1 MLEIAGRL
9 PMNVRILLPI
19 ALGLTVSL
27 GACSSST
34 NEAVPTVAAS
44 PTVAP
49 TEELLVEEEVI
60 LIDGCGAYYEFDL
73 VRSTVASGTED
84 LTRRQQRELL
94 REYRALADGMVT
106 DMEASVA
113 AGDLPERALDNA
125 VRIQTNLDKV
135 ATKKGTDGIRSVQ
148 AERIDKSSQRIEAQ
162 CEAAGDLVP
171 QENLDA
177 RTPAP

>member
-1 MLEIAGRL
+1 MNIRL
-9 PMNVRILLPI
+9 LLPI
-19 ALGLTVSL
+19 GVGLTLAL
-27 GACSSST
+27 GACSSGT
-34 NEAVPTVAAS
+34 DEATPTVAAS

-49 TEELLVEEEVI
+49 TEELVVEEEVI

-84 LTRRQQRELL
+84 LTRKQKRDLL
-94 REYRALADGMVT
+94 RDYRALADGMVT

-125 VRIQTNLDKV
+125 VRIQTNLNKA
-135 ATKKGTDGIRSVQ
+135 ATKRGTDGISAAQ
-148 AERIDKSSQRIEAQ
+148 TERIDKSSQRIEAQ

-177 RTPAP
+177 RTPAQ

>member
-1 MLEIAGRL
+1 M
-9 PMNVRILLPI
+9 VPI
-19 ALGLTVSL
+19 AATMVVLA
-27 GACSSST
+27 ACSSGA
-34 NEAVPTVAAS
+34 EDAGPTVSAS

-49 TEELLVEEEVI
+49 TEEIVVEEEVI

-84 LTRRQQRELL
+84 LTRKQKRELL
-94 REYRALADGMVT
+94 RDFRAMANGMVT
-106 DMEASVA
+106 DMEVSVA

-125 VRIQTNLDKV
+125 VRIQTNLNRA
-135 ATKKGTDGIRSVQ
+135 ATKKGTDGINAAQ
-148 AERIDKSSQRIEAQ
+148 TERIEKSSQRIEAQ

-177 RTPAP
+177 RTSAP

>member
-1 MLEIAGRL
+1 MKI
-9 PMNVRILLPI
+9 RILIPI
-19 ALGLTVSL
+19 AAGLTLAVA
-27 GACSSST
+27 ACSSST
-34 NEAVPTVAAS
+34 EEAAPTVVAS
-44 PTVAP
+44 PSVAP
-49 TEELLVEEEVI
+49 TEEIVVEEEVI

-84 LTRRQQRELL
+84 LTRKQKRELL

-125 VRIQTNLDKV
+125 VRIQTNLDKA
-135 ATKKGTDGIRSVQ
+135 ATKKGTDGISAAQ
-148 AERIDKSSQRIEAQ
+148 TERIDKSSQRIEAQ

>member
-1 MLEIAGRL
+1 
-9 PMNVRILLPI
+9 MNVRILLPI
-19 ALGLTVSL
+19 ALAITVLL
-27 GACSSST
+27 GACSSGT
-34 NEAVPTVAAS
+34 DEATPTVAAS

-49 TEELLVEEEVI
+49 TEELVVEAEVI

-84 LTRRQQRELL
+84 LTRRQKRQLL
-94 REYRALADGMVT
+94 RAYRVLADGMVT

-113 AGDLPERALDNA
+113 AGDLSERALDNA
-125 VRIQTNLDKV
+125 VRIQTNLDKA
-135 ATKKGTDGIRSVQ
+135 ATKRGTDGISSAQ
-148 AERIDKSSQRIEAQ
+148 AERVDKSSQRIEAQ

>member
-1 MLEIAGRL
+1 MKI
-9 PMNVRILLPI
+9 RILIPI
-19 ALGLTVSL
+19 AAGLTLAVA
-27 GACSSST
+27 ACSAGT
-34 NEAVPTVAAS
+34 EEAAPTVVAS
-44 PTVAP
+44 PSVAP
-49 TEELLVEEEVI
+49 TEEIVVEEEVI

-84 LTRRQQRELL
+84 LTRKQKRELL

-125 VRIQTNLDKV
+125 VRIQTNLDKA
-135 ATKKGTDGIRSVQ
+135 ATKKGTDGISAAQ
-148 AERIDKSSQRIEAQ
+148 TERIDKSSQRIEAQ

>member
-1 MLEIAGRL
+1 MKIRNLI
-9 PMNVRILLPI
+9 PI
-19 ALGLTVSL
+19 AAGLTLAVA
-27 GACSSST
+27 ACSSST
-34 NEAVPTVAAS
+34 EEAAPTVVAS
-44 PTVAP
+44 PSVAP
-49 TEELLVEEEVI
+49 TEEIVVEEEVI

-84 LTRRQQRELL
+84 LTRKQKRELL

-106 DMEASVA
+106 DMETSVA

-125 VRIQTNLDKV
+125 VRIQTNLDKA
-135 ATKKGTDGIRSVQ
+135 ATKKGTDGISAAQ
-148 AERIDKSSQRIEAQ
+148 TERIDKSSQRIEAQ

>member
-1 MLEIAGRL
+1 MHI
-9 PMNVRILLPI
+9 RILLPV
-19 ALGLTVSL
+19 AAGLTVAL
-27 GACSSST
+27 GACSSGT
-34 NEAVPTVAAS
+34 DETAPTVAAS
-44 PTVAP
+44 PTVSP
-49 TEELLVEEEVI
+49 TEEVIVEEEII

-84 LTRRQQRELL
+84 LTRKQKRELL
-94 REYRALADGMVT
+94 RDYRAMADGMVT

-125 VRIQTNLDKV
+125 VRIQTNLDKA
-135 ATKKGTDGIRSVQ
+135 ATKKGTDGISAAQ

-177 RTPAP
+177 RTPTP